1 MGWTRGSIWGK
12 WLGRFLCDSQGNGG
26 SVREDLKPIRTEVDY
41 EHALAE
47 VEHLWGA
54 KSGTPDGD
62 RLDRL
67 ATLIDA
73 YEAEHDPMDPPGPSE
88 AMRFRMEQ

>member
-12 WLGRFLCDSQGNGG
+12 WLGRFVCDSQGHGAG
-26 SVREDLKPIRTEVDY
+26 VKEDLKPIRTEADY

-47 VEHLWGA
+47 VERLWGA
-54 KSGTPDGD
+54 RRGTLDGD

-67 ATLIDA
+67 ATLIDG
-73 YEAEHDPMDPPGPSE
+73 YEAEHDPMDPPDLGE
-88 AMRFRMEQ
+88 AIRFPMEQ